1 MSLRALRV
9 AALAVSVA
17 ACEGADGTPRV
28 SSPSTAIDAMTL
40 PEADAGAVV
49 EPSIEPSL
57 ELGTGFSV
65 FAPLEPDQSIEI
77 IAGPQ
82 GGFHLWASLRTH
94 GLSSATT
101 WRIECAFTRDG
112 EVLAQANYGDR
123 LVTPS
128 ANDPS
133 GLDYLGVAV
142 VFADTEPMSHDGRA
156 GALSCRLSAPDDPAF
171 DAPEVLNRLTD
182 SIEVVP
188 RCCKR

>member
-1 MSLRALRV
+1 MRVRALRV
-9 AALAVSVA
+9 AALAGSVV
-17 ACEGADGTPRV
+17 ACGGDHDTPRV

-40 PEADAGAVV
+40 SETDAGAPV
-49 EPSIEPSL
+49 EPSVEPLL

-65 FAPLEPDQSIEI
+65 FAPLEPDQGIEI

-133 GLDYLGVAV
+133 GLDYLGIAV

>member
-1 MSLRALRV
+1 MRVRALRV
-9 AALAVSVA
+9 AALAGSVV
-17 ACEGADGTPRV
+17 ACGGDHDTPRV

-40 PEADAGAVV
+40 SETDAGAPV
-49 EPSIEPSL
+49 EPSVEPSL

-65 FAPLEPDQSIEI
+65 FAPLEPDQGIEI

-123 LVTPS
+123 LVTPT

-133 GLDYLGVAV
+133 GLDYLGIAV